1 MKITESQ
8 LRKIIREELEAVR
21 EADDGIQIGSIKGRF
36 SKKFGSR
43 LQKVLAIK
51 AKKKEELGRDPT
63 SDELQDAMRAAGMKD
78 PDEEAP
84 MEESPLQEDGH
95 TDVASARRMMRTI
108 CHNSGVI
115 LETLKTMPGEDPLPS
130 WWTNK
135 SAVVADKIQGMRD
148 YLVVSSDE

>member
-1 MKITESQ
+1 MHQVLKLLQ
-8 LRKIIREELEAVR
+8 LKYFKKARE
-21 EADDGIQIGSIKGRF
+21 
-36 SKKFGSR
+36 
-43 LQKVLAIK
+43 LAG
-51 AKKKEELGRDPT
+51 AP
-63 SDELQDAMRAAGMKD
+63 AG
-78 PDEEAP
+78 P

>member
-1 MKITESQ
+1 MKLTESQ